1 MDKYLV
7 DAKWNVSKN
16 VKILVTKKNFLSQEN
31 FDLSYTNNK
40 YVSAKESR
48 QLINSILPSK
58 PYYMKQ
64 IHGKKVVYL
73 DDSEKLSHVCD
84 G

>member
-48 QLINSILPSK
+48 QLINSILPSN

-64 IHGKKVVYL
+64 IHGKIDVYL
-73 DDSEKLSHVCD
+73 DDSEKL
-84 G
+84 